1 MKIYQVVDALE
12 HYAPLPLQEGYD
24 NAGLQVGL
32 TEAVEVS
39 GALLCLDVT
48 EAVVDE
54 AIAKGCNLIVSHHP
68 LIFRKLARIS
78 DENYVQRTVRKAIKN
93 DITIVS
99 MHTNMDAATGG
110 VNFKIAEKLG
120 LRNLRFFGGE
130 KEVDGVKGGNGVIG
144 EINDEDICLANEANM
159 LSTEVKEHF
168 AEGIAAD
175 DLVLMLRERFQVECV
190 QCNQLLR
197 RPIKKVALCG
207 GAGSFLLDAAISAGA
222 DAFITGE
229 MHYHEFFGH
238 EQEIQ
243 ICVVGH
249 YQSEQFTSEIFQS
262 IIEEKC
268 PGVKCSISEIN
279 TNPIIYL

>member
-12 HYAPLPLQEGYD
+12 RYAPLPLQEGYD

-48 EAVVDE
+48 EEVVDE
-54 AIAKGCNLIVSHHP
+54 AVRKGCNLIVSHHP

-93 DITIVS
+93 DVTIVS
-99 MHTNMDAATGG
+99 MHTNMDAASGG

-120 LRNLRFFGGE
+120 LQNVRFFGTE
-130 KEVDGVKGGNGVIG
+130 KEVDGVLGGEGVIG
-144 EINDEDICLANEANM
+144 DMTNEA
-159 LSTEVKEHF
+159 LKDSDALKERF
-168 AEGIAAD
+168 EEGIAAD
-175 DLVLMLRERFQVECV
+175 DLVLLLRERFGVESV

-207 GAGSFLLDAAISAGA
+207 GAGSFLLDAAIAAGA

-243 ICVVGH
+243 ICVIGH
-249 YQSEQFTSEIFQS
+249 YQSEQYTSEIFQS
-262 IIEEKC
+262 IIENKC
-268 PGVKCSISEIN
+268 PGVRCLISEIN
-279 TNPIIYL
+279 TNPILYL

>member
-1 MKIYQVVDALE
+1 MKIKYFKSVKIYQVVDALE
-12 HYAPLPLQEGYD
+12 HYAPLPLQEGY
-24 NAGLQVGL
+24 GLQVGL

-48 EAVVDE
+48 EDVVDE
-54 AIAKGCNLIVSHHP
+54 AIRKGCNLIVSHHP

-93 DITIVS
+93 DIAIVS
-99 MHTNMDAATGG
+99 MHTNMDAAKGG

-130 KEVDGVKGGNGVIG
+130 KEIDGVKGGEGVIG
-144 EINDEDICLANEANM
+144 EITDETDALHAD
-159 LSTEVKEHF
+159 
-168 AEGIAAD
+168 GIAAD
-175 DLVLMLRERFQVECV
+175 DLVLMLRERFQAECV

-197 RPIKKVALCG
+197 RPIRKVALCG
-207 GAGSFLLDAAISAGA
+207 GAGSFLLDAAIAAGA

-243 ICVVGH
+243 ICVIGH
-249 YQSEQFTSEIFQS
+249 YQSEQFTSEIFRS
-262 IIEEKC
+262 IITEKC
-268 PGVKCSISEIN
+268 PGVKCEISEIN

>member
-1 MKIYQVVDALE
+1 MLNFAFQKIYIAFKSVKIKQVVDALE
-12 HYAPLPLQEGYD
+12 QYAPLPLQEGYD

-32 TEAVEVS
+32 TETVEVS

-54 AIAKGCNLIVSHHP
+54 AISKGCNLIVSHHP
-68 LIFRKLARIS
+68 LIFRKLARVS
-78 DENYVQRTVRKAIKN
+78 DENYVQRTVMKAIKN
-93 DITIVS
+93 DIVIVS

-120 LRNLRFFGGE
+120 LRNITFLDHP
-130 KEVDGVKGGNGVIG
+130 KEVDGVKGGDGVIG
-144 EINDEDICLANEANM
+144 EIGEPGKG
-159 LSTEVKEHF
+159 V
-168 AEGIAAD
+168 AAD
-175 DLVLMLRERFQVECV
+175 DLVLILKERFRVECV

-197 RPIKKVALCG
+197 RPIKRVALCG
-207 GAGSFLLDAAISAGA
+207 GAGAFLLDRAIGLRA

-229 MHYHEFFGH
+229 MSYHEYFGH

-243 ICVVGH
+243 ICTIGH
-249 YQSEQFTSEIFQS
+249 YQSEQFTNEIFRDVILEQ
-262 IIEEKC
+262 
-268 PGVKCSISEIN
+268 CSGIRCCLSEIN

>member
-1 MKIYQVVDALE
+1 MKIKYFKSVKIYQVVDALE

-54 AIAKGCNLIVSHHP
+54 AIRKGCNLIVSHHP

-99 MHTNMDAATGG
+99 MHTNMDAAKGG

-130 KEVDGVKGGNGVIG
+130 KEIDGVKGGEGVIG
-144 EINDEDICLANEANM
+144 EITGETDTLHAD
-159 LSTEVKEHF
+159 
-168 AEGIAAD
+168 GIAAD
-175 DLVLMLRERFQVECV
+175 DLVLMLRERFQAECV

-197 RPIKKVALCG
+197 RSIRMVALCG
-207 GAGSFLLDAAISAGA
+207 GAGSFLLDAAIAAGA

-243 ICVVGH
+243 ICVIGH
-249 YQSEQFTSEIFQS
+249 YQSEQFTSEIFRS
-262 IIEEKC
+262 IITEKC
-268 PGVKCSISEIN
+268 PGVKCEISEIN

>member
-1 MKIYQVVDALE
+1 MKIKYFKSVKIYQVVDALE

-48 EAVVDE
+48 EDVVDE
-54 AIAKGCNLIVSHHP
+54 AIRKGCNLIVSHHP

-93 DITIVS
+93 DIAIVS
-99 MHTNMDAATGG
+99 MHTNMDAAKDG

-130 KEVDGVKGGNGVIG
+130 KEIDGVKGGEGVIG
-144 EINDEDICLANEANM
+144 EITDETDALHAD
-159 LSTEVKEHF
+159 
-168 AEGIAAD
+168 GIAAD
-175 DLVLMLRERFQVECV
+175 DLVLMLRERFQAECV

-197 RPIKKVALCG
+197 RPIRKVALCG
-207 GAGSFLLDAAISAGA
+207 GAGSFLLDAAIAAGA

-243 ICVVGH
+243 ICVIGH
-249 YQSEQFTSEIFQS
+249 YQSEQFTSEIFRS
-262 IIEEKC
+262 IITEKC
-268 PGVKCSISEIN
+268 PGVKCEISEIN

>member
-1 MKIYQVVDALE
+1 MNINKVVDALE
-12 HYAPLPLQEGYD
+12 QYAPLPLQEGYD

-32 TEAVEVS
+32 TETVEVS

-48 EAVVDE
+48 EQVVDE
-54 AIAKGCNLIVSHHP
+54 AIEKGCNLIVSHHP
-68 LIFRKLARIS
+68 LIFRKLARIA
-78 DENYVQRTVRKAIKN
+78 DEDYVQRTVRKAIKH
-93 DITIVS
+93 DIAIVS

-120 LRNLRFFGGE
+120 LKHLQFFAGE
-130 KEVDGVKGGNGVIG
+130 KEVDGVKGGEGVMG
-144 EINDEDICLANEANM
+144 EVSEA
-159 LSTEVKEHF
+159 
-168 AEGIAAD
+168 AGWAAD
-175 DLVLMLRERFQVECV
+175 DLVLLLREKFGAECV

-197 RPIKKVALCG
+197 RPIRRVALCG
-207 GAGSFLLDAAISAGA
+207 GAGSFLLDAAVAAGA

-243 ICVVGH
+243 ICVIGH
-249 YQSEQFTSEIFQS
+249 YQSEQFTSEIFKS

-268 PGVKCSISEIN
+268 PGVKCFISEVN